1 MININWGKN
10 RSLLEKCKPLG
21 EYSWFVEETRKN
33 QSANRELKDAIGKAI
48 DDMPDDYLIKQ
59 LLVANRAEVEDM
71 CITEVDE
78 AEYNDLLRAECEA
91 KGREEGRVEGKE
103 EGVITTLIGFIRD
116 GLITE
121 ENAAK
126 KANMTVEEF
135 RKAEAKYKS

>member
-33 QSANRELKDAIGKAI
+33 QSANRELKDTVGKAI

-71 CITEVDE
+71 CITEFDE

-91 KGREEGRVEGKE
+91 KGRE

-135 RKAEAKYKS
+135 RKAEAKYKSQC

>member
-33 QSANRELKDAIGKAI
+33 QNANRELKDAVRKAI

-59 LLVANRAEVEDM
+59 LLVANRAEIEDM
-71 CITEVDE
+71 CITEFDE

-91 KGREEGRVEGKE
+91 KGREEGKE

-126 KANMTVEEF
+126 KANITVEEF
-135 RKAEAKYKS
+135 QKAEAKYKS